1 MQFASS
7 SIMWRVAV
15 LTRFETLQNFLS
27 ADERDW
33 VKSAL
38 FDGRQAPQVNAE
50 TCERKAEE
58 DATTAT
64 TSEAESAHLERWK
77 KWKLEGD
84 KIDQLTS
91 TTGTEADAALKELET
106 SVASLRFFARGKRGV
121 LYAGEM
127 RTTME
132 PVVAKLAAD
141 ATSAG
146 SVTLEARWLRVV
158 NRMGIGA
165 KLMDAGKGW
174 FLCERLEGK
183 NVVEF
188 LVEGDEVTTPANA
201 LWVVREMLCQCFAMD
216 LMGVNKE
223 EMTHPHRHIIVHRS
237 TQQPERWR
245 CTFVDFE
252 KCSSTKKPKNVTQL
266 CQFLS
271 SPRMVALL
279 ASKRVKLDVPKLR
292 QCTKCYKQNISTKT
306 FGDIMQVFGL

>member
-1 MQFASS
+1 
-7 SIMWRVAV
+7 MWHLAV
-15 LTRFETLQNFLS
+15 VIRFEALRNFLS
-27 ADERDW
+27 ADERER
-33 VKSAL
+33 VKAAL
-38 FDGRQAPQVNAE
+38 FERRHINAE
-50 TCERKAEE
+50 SSGYTAEE
-58 DATTAT
+58 DATGAT
-64 TSEAESAHLERWK
+64 NNEAESAHLERWK

-84 KIDQLTS
+84 KIHQLTS
-91 TTGTEADAALKELET
+91 TASAAANEALKELET
-106 SVASLRFFARGKRGV
+106 SVANLRFFARGKRGV

-127 RTTME
+127 RSTDN

-146 SVTLEARWLRVV
+146 SVTLEARWLQVV

-165 KLMDAGKGW
+165 RLVDAGKGW

-188 LVEGDEVTTPANA
+188 LGDGDEATTSANA
-201 LWVVREMLCQCFAMD
+201 MWVVREMLCQCFAMD
-216 LMGVNKE
+216 LMGINKE

-237 TQQPERWR
+237 THQQVRWR

-279 ASKRVKLDVPKLR
+279 ASKHVKVDVLKLR
-292 QCTKCYKQNISTKT
+292 QCTKRYKQSTSTKT
-306 FGDIMQVFGL
+306 FGDIMRVVGL

>member
-58 DATTAT
+58 DATAAT

-201 LWVVREMLCQCFAMD
+201 LWVVREMLCQVCVYCD
-216 LMGVNKE
+216 RLDD
-223 EMTHPHRHIIVHRS
+223 IVV
-237 TQQPERWR
+237 TI
-245 CTFVDFE
+245 VDSF
-252 KCSSTKKPKNVTQL
+252 S
-266 CQFLS
+266 
-271 SPRMVALL
+271 ALL
-279 ASKRVKLDVPKLR
+279 WTSWG
-292 QCTKCYKQNISTKT
+292 STRKK
-306 FGDIMQVFGL
+306 

>member
-1 MQFASS
+1 
-7 SIMWRVAV
+7 MWQVAV
-15 LTRFETLQNFLS
+15 LTRFEALQTFLS
-27 ADERDW
+27 SSERES
-33 VKSAL
+33 VARAL
-38 FDGRQAPQVNAE
+38 FERRGNAE
-50 TCERKAEE
+50 SSGEQPPASSQETE
-58 DATTAT
+58 TG
-64 TSEAESAHLERWK
+64 SAHLERWK
-77 KWKLEGD
+77 KWKLEGAQID
-84 KIDQLTS
+84 KLTS
-91 TTGTEADAALKELET
+91 TVEADTALKVLEA
-106 SVASLRFFARGKRGV
+106 SVANLRFFARGKRGV
-121 LYAGEM
+121 LYAGEL
-127 RTTME
+127 RSDAG

-165 KLMDAGKGW
+165 RLLDAGNGW

-188 LVEGDEVTTPANA
+188 LGESDQATTPANA

-237 TQQPERWR
+237 TQQWR

-279 ASKRVKLDVPKLR
+279 TRKRVACDVLKLR
-292 QCTKCYKQNISTKT
+292 QCTKRYKQNISTQT
-306 FGDIMQVFGL
+306 FGDIMRVFGL